1 MPISAR
7 FTRLSLRALDS
18 IARFL
23 PAKASNLRHLH
34 TGRLGE
40 EEAYF
45 YLRRQ
50 GYVIVARNYRSPR
63 CRSELDLVGWDDEML
78 CFIEVKTRNKRDFVP
93 AEAAVDP
100 EKQRDLSRVARE
112 FLRKIKGEPPVR
124 FDVVSV
130 YIANNKAEIELFKDA
145 FRMA

>member
-1 MPISAR
+1 MPIGAT

-18 IARFL
+18 ITRFL
-23 PAKASNLRHLH
+23 PAKASDPRHT
-34 TGRLGE
+34 TGRYGE

-45 YLRRQ
+45 HLRKI
-50 GYVIVARNYRSPR
+50 GYVVIARNYRSPR
-63 CRSELDLVGWDDEML
+63 SRSELDLVAWEGETL
-78 CFIEVKTRNKRDFVP
+78 CFVEVKTRAERTFVP

-100 EKQRDLSRVARE
+100 EKQRDLAHVARE

-130 YIANNKAEIELFKDA
+130 YRAGDKAEIELFKDA
-145 FRMA
+145 FRIA